1 MTKIGIIDYGV
12 GNIRSIS
19 NALNKLN
26 CKSILVDT
34 EKDIMNCD
42 GIILPGV
49 GAFQHGMDRLKSKK
63 LDEILKKYVDKSR
76 PFLGICLGMQMLFE
90 KSNEFGESNGL
101 GFIEG
106 DVKKF
111 TIQKDIKIPHISWT
125 EINAD
130 DHNSWKN
137 TILENIDIN
146 SDMYHVHSY
155 YAKPKDSDNILS
167 FSMYNDFKYC
177 STVQKNNIYGCQ
189 YHPEK
194 SGEEGL
200 KILKNFIDLT

>member
-26 CKSILVDT
+26 CKAILVDA
-34 EKDIMNCD
+34 EKEVMSCD
-42 GIILPGV
+42 GIVLPGV

-63 LDEILKKYVDKSR
+63 LDEILKKYVDTSK

-90 KSNEFGESNGL
+90 KSSEFGESIGL

-111 TIQKDIKIPHISWT
+111 TRQKDIKIPHISWT
-125 EINAD
+125 GINSED
-130 DHNSWKN
+130 YSSWKN
-137 TILENIDIN
+137 TILESIDIN

-155 YAKPKDSDNILS
+155 YAQPKDLDNILS

-177 STVQKNNIYGCQ
+177 STVQKDNIYGCQ

-194 SGEEGL
+194 SGEDGL
-200 KILKNFIDLT
+200 KILKNFIELT

>member
-26 CKSILVDT
+26 CKAILVDA
-34 EKDIMNCD
+34 EKEVMSCD
-42 GIILPGV
+42 GIVLPGV

-63 LDEILKKYVDKSR
+63 LDEILKKYVDTSK

-90 KSNEFGESNGL
+90 KSSEFGESIGL

-111 TIQKDIKIPHISWT
+111 TRQKDIKIPHISWT
-125 EINAD
+125 G
-130 DHNSWKN
+130 
-137 TILENIDIN
+137 IN
-146 SDMYHVHSY
+146 SEDYTGLAFGMGPDRLAMLRYSISDLRY
-155 YAKPKDSDNILS
+155 YLDN
-167 FSMYNDFKYC
+167 
-177 STVQKNNIYGCQ
+177 
-189 YHPEK
+189 
-194 SGEEGL
+194 
-200 KILKNFIDLT
+200 DLRFLDQFR